1 MFEGHP
7 ITIDGFL
14 IPSDN
19 PVFLVLLSIHILAA
33 LTCVIT
39 GIMAMFAQ
47 KRPGLHPRSGTVYY
61 WSLWIVFG
69 TVVIISIARWK
80 EDYHLFFLG
89 CLAISSAVTG
99 RAAEKH
105 NWKKWPIAHII
116 CMSTSY
122 IILLTAFYVDNGKF
136 LPVWKSFNPLVYW
149 LLPAVVGVPIIVRTL
164 RRNPL
169 SKKYFEKDQIF
180 QK

>member
-1 MFEGHP
+1 MFEGNP
-7 ITIDGFL
+7 LAIDGFL

-19 PVFLVLLSIHILAA
+19 PVFLTLLSIHILAA

-47 KRPGLHPRSGTVYY
+47 KRPGLHPRSGAVYY

-80 EDYHLFFLG
+80 EDYHLLILG
-89 CLAISSAVTG
+89 CFAICSAIIG

-105 NWKKWPIAHII
+105 RWKKWPIVHIT

-136 LPVWKSFNPLVYW
+136 LPVWKDFNPLVYW
-149 LLPAVVGVPIIVRTL
+149 LLPAAVGIPIIVRTL
-164 RRNPL
+164 YRHPI
-169 SKKYFEKDQIF
+169 SKKYFEKD
-180 QK
+180 